1 MKRKIDG
8 NTVLGAELSRSIME
22 ATGRFEFIKEDTD
35 LNTLTFWDEHWE
47 EQFSIRN
54 NLTLKELMEW
64 IVNFYSKDYLSRG
77 EQSVQWRIKKVLGL
91 D

>member
-1 MKRKIDG
+1 MKTTIEG
-8 NTVLGAELSRSIME
+8 NTVLGTELISSIME

-47 EQFSIRN
+47 NEYNITN

-64 IVNFYSKDYLSRG
+64 IVNFYSKDFLSRG
-77 EQSVQWRIKKVLGL
+77 EQNVQWRIRKALGL